1 MTWHYYKTMYICTQ
15 KQIETYTVDVVM
27 NEES

>member
-1 MTWHYYKTMYICTQ
+1 MTWHYYKTMYTVR